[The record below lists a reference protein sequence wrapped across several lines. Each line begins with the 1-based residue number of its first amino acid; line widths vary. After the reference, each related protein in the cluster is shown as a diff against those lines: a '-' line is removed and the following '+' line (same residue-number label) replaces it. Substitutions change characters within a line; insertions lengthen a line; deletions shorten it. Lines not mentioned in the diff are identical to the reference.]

1 MDSKKVLSKAKP
13 VITDPNSAPS
23 GSIRERLRSVRASI
37 SAPPMSVITSP
48 NTETTTQIVTE
59 PVSFVKVEEVGDD
72 EPLQLQVL
80 QDEGTFNKT

>member
-13 VITDPNSAPS
+13 VITEPNPAPS

-37 SAPPMSVITSP
+37 SAPPMSVVTSP
-48 NTETTTQIVTE
+48 NTEITTQHVTE

-80 QDEGTFNKT
+80 LDEGTFDKT

>member
-1 MDSKKVLSKAKP
+1 
-13 VITDPNSAPS
+13 
-23 GSIRERLRSVRASI
+23 
-37 SAPPMSVITSP
+37 MSVITSP

>member
-23 GSIRERLRSVRASI
+23 GSIRERLRSVQASI
-37 SAPPMSVITSP
+37 SAPPMSVVTSP
-48 NTETTTQIVTE
+48 NTEITTQHVTE

-80 QDEGTFNKT
+80 QDEGTSNKT